1 MMLSSYLSPSRHGIY
16 YFRWPIPSSL
26 EGKRTTVRISLRTR
40 CPDRAGDLARHL
52 ASCGRILRENNAL
65 AGLRQSEIRE
75 KVQAYFKAQ
84 LDQYLDWLDRRGLSK
99 NALEDVRCEMLD
111 HESYLDMEM
120 ESDQYLPV
128 KPFLRKSGLTA
139 QDWQASQPMMQR
151 ELRKGRRD
159 LLRAVLEAAERLEHY
174 SYDGPPAI
182 APAAPAPALPA
193 SSPLGV
199 AKDDFIA
206 EHSRQWAAKTTGQNR
221 AYLNILVEYFGPD
234 RLLATITKQDAS
246 EVKKVLQALPAS
258 RNTKPKLKAMPLMQ
272 VINEPGHKKIA
283 AKTINSHIQM
293 FKMFFDWAERHGY
306 SPHTLFEG
314 MKVKKD
320 TFSESERKPFTPE
333 QIRLIYTEL
342 TENPSGLVR
351 KDSHKWGMLLG
362 MFTGAR
368 LNEICQLD
376 IADVQEDGGIWFLH
390 ITDEGENN
398 KRVKAKASRRK
409 VPLHSEL
416 IRLGFLNFV
425 ESRSNGTRLFPDY
438 SYSANGGY
446 GRNLGRW
453 CNESFL
459 PKLGI
464 KQPGLVFHSLRHTMV
479 TRLGQANVP
488 EPFIQCIVGHARSG
502 VTQEVYLR
510 EGYTLAQLKDAI
522 DRFAIEQAN

>member
-1 MMLSSYLSPSRHGIY
+1 MITASYLSKSRHGIY
-16 YFRWPIPSSL
+16 YFRWPLPTLSPSIRGTIRLSL
-26 EGKRTTVRISLRTR
+26 GTR
-40 CPDRAGDLARHL
+40 CPKHAGDLARFL
-52 ASCGRILRENNAL
+52 ASCGKVICENRAL
-65 AGLRQSEIRE
+65 ARLRQDEIRD
-75 KVQAYFKAQ
+75 KVTAFFRAQ
-84 LDQYLDWLDRRGLSK
+84 LDQYIDRLNRYGLSK
-99 NALEDVRCEMLD
+99 NALADAREEMLD
-111 HESYLDMEM
+111 HDCLVDLESINA
-120 ESDQYLPV
+120 QYLPIARFKTKMDV
-128 KPFLRKSGLTA
+128 SDA
-139 QDWQASQPMMQR
+139 DWDASLPR
-151 ELRKGRRD
+151 VAIELRKGRRD
-159 LLRAVLEAAERLEHY
+159 MLRRVLEAAEGLDHY
-174 SYDGPPAI
+174 SYYDAKAI

-199 AKDDFIA
+199 AVDDFIA
-206 EHSRQWAAKTTGQNR
+206 EHSRQWAGKTIGQNR

-293 FKMFFDWAERHGY
+293 FKMFFDWAERHGH

-314 MKVKKD
+314 MKVRKD
-320 TFSESERKPFTPE
+320 KASESERKPFTPDKA
-333 QIRLIYTEL
+333 RLIYTEL

-376 IADVQEDGGIWFLH
+376 IADVQQDGDTWFLN
-390 ITDEGENN
+390 ITDEGDDN
-398 KRVKAKASRRK
+398 KRIKSKAGRRK

-416 IRLGFLNFV
+416 IRLGFLHFV
-425 ESRSNGTRLFPDY
+425 DRRRNGTRLFPDY

-464 KQPGLVFHSLRHTMV
+464 KQPGLVFHSLRHTVV
-479 TRLGQANVP
+479 TRLGQENVP
-488 EPFIQCIVGHARSG
+488 EPIIQCIVGHARSG

-510 EGYTLAQLKDAI
+510 EGYTLEQLSEAI
-522 DRFAIEQAN
+522 GRFQI

>member
-16 YFRWPIPSSL
+16 YFRWPIPPSQ

-52 ASCGRILRENNAL
+52 ASCGRILRENSEL
-65 AGLRQSEIRE
+65 AGLRQTEIRE

-84 LDQYLDWLDRRGLSK
+84 LDQYIDWLDRRGLSK
-99 NALEDVRCEMLD
+99 NALADVREEMLD
-111 HESYLDMEM
+111 HETYVDMETAHP
-120 ESDQYLPV
+120 QWLPV
-128 KPFLRKSGLTA
+128 ARFKRKMDISDA
-139 QDWQASQPMMQR
+139 DWDASQPR
-151 ELRKGRRD
+151 ATIELRKGRRD
-159 LLRAVLEAAERLEHY
+159 MLRRVLEAAERLEQY
-174 SYDGPPAI
+174 SYDDATAI
-182 APAAPAPALPA
+182 APAPPAPA
-193 SSPLGV
+193 SSPLGAAV
-199 AKDDFIA
+199 DDFIA
-206 EHSRQWAAKTTGQNR
+206 EHSRQWAGKTIGQNR
-221 AYLNILVEYFGPD
+221 AYLNTLVEYFGPD

-272 VINEPGHKKIA
+272 VIEEPGHKKIA

-293 FKMFFDWAERHGY
+293 FKMFFDWAERHGH

-320 TFSESERKPFTPE
+320 KASESERKPFTPE
-333 QIRLIYTEL
+333 QARLIYTEL
-342 TENPSGLVR
+342 TQNPSGLVR

-376 IADVQEDGGIWFLH
+376 IADVQQDGDTWFLN
-390 ITDEGENN
+390 ITDEGDDN
-398 KRVKAKASRRK
+398 KRIKSKAGRRK

-416 IRLGFLNFV
+416 IGLGFLDFV
-425 ESRSNGTRLFPDY
+425 DSRRNGTRLFPDY
-438 SYSANGGY
+438 SYSTNGGY

-464 KQPGLVFHSLRHTMV
+464 KQPGLVFHSLRHTVV

-488 EPFIQCIVGHARSG
+488 EPIIQCIVGHARSG

-510 EGYTLAQLKDAI
+510 EGYTLEQLREAI
-522 DRFAIEQAN
+522 ARFKV